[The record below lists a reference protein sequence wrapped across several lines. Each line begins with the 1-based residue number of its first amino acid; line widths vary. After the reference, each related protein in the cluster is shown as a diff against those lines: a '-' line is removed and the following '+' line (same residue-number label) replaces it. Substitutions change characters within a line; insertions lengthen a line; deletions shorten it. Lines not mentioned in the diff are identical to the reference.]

1 MPIPP
6 IASIL
11 FVLFCIGLLYFFIFG
26 GYMYGA
32 MWMPLPERRVK
43 RMLGLANL
51 DSGKLVFDL
60 GAGYGNIA
68 FKAAKSGA
76 QVVAVEADP
85 FKAWWIQREI
95 NKKKLDRVTCIKTSL
110 LDVNL
115 AKADVLLCYLSGS
128 LMNKMAEKEL
138 RKGTIIVSAVHKIK
152 KWNPIKIDKDSI
164 YPIYVYATP

>member
-1 MPIPP
+1 LTIP
-6 IASIL
+6 SVL
-11 FVLFCIGLLYFFIFG
+11 FAAFCIGLIYFIIFG
-26 GYMYGA
+26 GYIYGA

-43 RMLGLANL
+43 RMLMLANL

-60 GAGYGNIA
+60 GAGYGNIT
-68 FKAAKSGA
+68 FKTAKSGA

-85 FKAWWIQREI
+85 VKAWWIQREI
-95 NKKKLDRVTCIKTSL
+95 SKKKLINVTCIKNNL

-128 LMNKMAEKEL
+128 LMNKIAEKEL
-138 RKGTIIVSAVHKIK
+138 RKGTIIVSCVHKIR
-152 KWNPIKIDKDSI
+152 KWNPIKTDQDHT